1 MTVTEIADIIEQAE
15 STPLSPPWQQPDFS
29 YLIDAATGEIGRV
42 VSSEKEP
49 AGAHEFFFW
58 ASDAALTLDVG
69 HIVVAFSEEA
79 AIIGVVDQPRRY
91 SDLRTF
97 LDDYFDRH
105 IELGMADETATK
117 RPEIL
122 VFTVNVLA
130 SRHLRS
136 DVQSHRPAINGPV
149 YFATPEAIAY
159 ALNVEK
165 FTGVPIPA
173 LMHTNGNYERTSDGE
188 TVLDEEG
195 NERFQRTPLY
205 LDEDY
210 LLGPEAGHANWTG
223 QSGLATKTSH
233 ALFLISSVF
242 QTLEKSSEPKSVAAL
257 MFNVKGPDLLWLDKP
272 AQPAEGM
279 EEVYHQS
286 GGNGLNKDHID
297 AYASL
302 DMKPRAFENLRI
314 FAPFRPNN
322 APNGYSG
329 KISLAAFREHNRLNT
344 VRHQPGETDCVFPIL
359 WSLQTAL
366 SFPHRLFDGN
376 DLDDKLSGFI
386 YELREL
392 KIDSMVGLNALFQKI
407 EDHFEESGEEYW
419 NGHHKATI
427 RKAKNRFR
435 GLQSKLGGLLADG
448 VVDYG
453 NQPQVTH
460 QFSNHELRVVDIS
473 QCNTTAQ
480 ELIVTSTINE
490 IWRLAE
496 DSKMGVD
503 KLIVFVDEL
512 NKYAPAGGEGGLR
525 DTLVDIAARGRH
537 LNVVLLGAEQFRSKV
552 DSEILGNCGTSFYGR
567 IGDEE
572 ITNNAYRSIT
582 ETTKAELLGL
592 PKGRMLVRHA
602 HFRAPLFG
610 TFPLPPTIPG
620 VVGQRVFGGEERRQD
635 PADGLYHTIANLLKG
650 TPQQSKAPSLS
661 EVRTVCDG
669 LDSQDI
675 DKIASDIQRTYG
687 TLAKQNGRADPWG
700 NAKRQLDRYRSQ
712 VNQS

>member
-1 MTVTEIADIIEQAE
+1 MTDTLVAPIEAVT
-15 STPLSPPWQQPDFS
+15 SNPLWERERFTE
-29 YLIDAATGEIGRV
+29 LIDTATGEIGRV

-49 AGAHEFFFW
+49 SGAHEFFFW
-58 ASDAALTLDVG
+58 DADDALTLDVG
-69 HIVVAFSEEA
+69 HIVVAFAEEA
-79 AIIGVVDQPRRY
+79 AIVGVVDQPRRY

-105 IELGMADETATK
+105 VEIGVAEATATK

-122 VFTVNVLA
+122 VFTVNVL
-130 SRHLRS
+130 STKHLRD
-136 DVQSHRPAINGPV
+136 DVQSNRPAVNGPV
-149 YFATPEAIAY
+149 YFATPAALEYAI
-159 ALNVEK
+159 NVNNFSGSK
-165 FTGVPIPA
+165 VPA
-173 LMHTNGNYERTSDGE
+173 LMHTNGNYERVNGE
-188 TVLDEEG
+188 VVKDEIG
-195 NERFQRTPLY
+195 NPRFQRTPLY

-233 ALFLISSVF
+233 ALFLISSIF
-242 QTLEKSSEPKSVAAL
+242 QTLDRTESPKSVAAL

-272 AQPAEGM
+272 AIPEPGFEEHYARAGNRTIDKDHLDAYESLGM
-279 EEVYHQS
+279 EP
-286 GGNGLNKDHID
+286 K
-297 AYASL
+297 
-302 DMKPRAFENLRI
+302 AFSNLKI

-322 APNGYSG
+322 ALPSHGG
-329 KISLAAFREHNRLNT
+329 KVDLSAFKDHARLNT
-344 VRHQPGETDCVFPIL
+344 QRHQPGESDRVFPIL

-366 SFPHRLFDGN
+366 AFPHRLFDGN

-392 KIDSMVGLNALFQKI
+392 KIRSLDQLTTLFKKI
-407 EDHFEESGEEYW
+407 SADFETPDENGKKPDYW

-427 RKAKNRFR
+427 RKAENRFKA
-435 GLQSKLGGLLADG
+435 LQSKLGGLLADG
-448 VVDYG
+448 VVEHG

-460 QFSNHELRVVDIS
+460 RFSNHELRVVDIS

-496 DSKMGVD
+496 DSDMGVD

-512 NKYAPAGGEGGLR
+512 NKYAPSGGEGGVR

-610 TFPLPPTIPG
+610 TFPVPPTVQG
-620 VVGQRVFGGEERRQD
+620 VVGQRVFGGEERLQD
-635 PADGLYHTIANLLKG
+635 PADGLHRVLVFLMNQRA
-650 TPQQSKAPSLS
+650 PQLS
-661 EVRTVCDG
+661 EVRSHCEG
-669 LDSQDI
+669 IRAAEI
-675 DKIASDIQRTYG
+675 DDLASKTKRTYG
-687 TLAKQNGRADPWG
+687 NATNIHADPWG
-700 NAKRQLDRYRSQ
+700 NVRRQLAAIRAESGQ
-712 VNQS
+712 V

>member
-1 MTVTEIADIIEQAE
+1 MITRPLPTENSHVTTDTLTDTDHHAPIWEHEQFADLLD
-15 STPLSPPWQQPDFS
+15 T
-29 YLIDAATGEIGRV
+29 ATGEIGRV

-58 ASDAALTLDVG
+58 SSDDALTLDVG

-79 AIIGVVDQPRRY
+79 AIIGVVDTPRRY

-105 IELGMADETATK
+105 VELGVAMEMATR

-130 SRHLRS
+130 SMHLRD
-136 DVQSHRPAINGPV
+136 DVQSNRPAVNGPV
-149 YFATPEAIAY
+149 YFATPAAIEY
-159 ALNVEK
+159 ALNVSN
-165 FTGVPIPA
+165 FSGNPVPA
-173 LMHTNGNYERTSDGE
+173 LMHTNGNYERVNGE
-188 TVLDEEG
+188 PVKDEKE
-195 NERFQRTPLY
+195 NPRFQRTPLF

-233 ALFLISSVF
+233 ALFLISSIF
-242 QTLEKSSEPKSVAAL
+242 QTLDKAAQPKSVAAL
-257 MFNVKGPDLLWLDKP
+257 MFNVKGPDLIWLDKP
-272 AQPAEGM
+272 AIPIAGL
-279 EEVYHQS
+279 EEAYARA
-286 GGNGLNKDHID
+286 GGRDLSQDDLD
-297 AYASL
+297 AYRSL
-302 DMKPRAFENLRI
+302 RMEPKAFEKLRI
-314 FAPFRPNN
+314 FAPFRPLS
-322 APNGYSG
+322 APQSFNGKVDLS
-329 KISLAAFREHNRLNT
+329 AFRDYARLNT
-344 VRHQPGETDCVFPIL
+344 QRHQPAESDCVYPIL

-366 SFPHRLFDGN
+366 AYPHRLFDGN

-386 YELREL
+386 YEIRER
-392 KIDSMVGLNALFQKI
+392 KITSMDALNAMFNEI
-407 EDHFEESGEEYW
+407 RAYFEDEGSDDYW
-419 NGHHKATI
+419 HGHHKATI
-427 RKAKNRFR
+427 RKAENRFKS
-435 GLQSKLGGLLADG
+435 LQAKLGGLLADG
-448 VVDYG
+448 VVDHG
-453 NQPQVTH
+453 QQPQVTWP
-460 QFSNHELRVVDIS
+460 FNNHELRVVDIS

-490 IWRLAE
+490 VWRLAE
-496 DSKMGVD
+496 NSNMGVD

-537 LNVVLLGAEQFRSKV
+537 LNLVLLGAEQFRSKV
-552 DSEILGNCGTSFYGR
+552 DSEVLGNCGTSFYGR

-610 TFPLPPTIPG
+610 TFPMPPTAAG
-620 VVGQRVFGGEERRQD
+620 VVGQRVFGGEERVQD
-635 PADGLYHTIANLLKG
+635 PADGLYRVLQGMLG
-650 TPQQSKAPSLS
+650 SRTPPMS
-661 EVRTVCDG
+661 EVREYCVG
-669 LDSQDI
+669 LDAVEI
-675 DKIASDIQRTYG
+675 DALALKMKRLYG
-687 TLAKQNGRADPWG
+687 NVTNTRANVWERVKHELAEIRREAG
-700 NAKRQLDRYRSQ
+700 Q
-712 VNQS
+712 V

>member
-1 MTVTEIADIIEQAE
+1 MIITEPASVFDT
-15 STPLSPPWQQPDFS
+15 STSPATTAWEQPDFAN
-29 YLIDAATGEIGRV
+29 LVDTATGEIGRV

-58 ASDAALTLDVG
+58 AGDDALTLDVG

-79 AIIGVVDQPRRY
+79 AIIGVVDEPRRY
-91 SDLRTF
+91 SDLKTF

-105 IELGMADETATK
+105 VELGMAESTATR

-122 VFTVNVLA
+122 VFKVNVL
-130 SRHLRS
+130 STKHLRN
-136 DVQSHRPAINGPV
+136 DVESHRPAINGPV
-149 YFATPEAIAY
+149 YFATPDAIEF
-159 ALNVEK
+159 ALNVQNFGGSK
-165 FTGVPIPA
+165 IPA
-173 LMHTNGNYERTSDGE
+173 LMHTNGNYERDASGE
-188 TVLDEEG
+188 IIQDEFG
-195 NERFQRTPLY
+195 RPRFQRTPLY

-242 QTLEKSSEPKSVAAL
+242 QTMEKQQDTSEPQTVAAL
-257 MFNVKGPDLLWLDKP
+257 MFNVKGPDLIWLDKP
-272 AQPAEGM
+272 AMPPEGL
-279 EEVYHQS
+279 EAAYARA
-286 GGNGLNKDHID
+286 GGRGLNQDHMD

-302 DMKPRAFENLRI
+302 GMEPKPFSNLRI
-314 FAPFRPNN
+314 FAPFRPNQM
-322 APNGYSG
+322 PNSVNGRTDLS
-329 KISLAAFREHNRLNT
+329 AFRQYESLNT
-344 VRHQPGETDCVFPIL
+344 SRTQPGETDCVFPVL
-359 WSLQTAL
+359 WSLKSAL
-366 SFPHRLFDGN
+366 YYPHRLFDGN

-386 YELREL
+386 YELREQ
-392 KIDSMVGLNALFQKI
+392 KIGSMDSLRALFQKI
-407 EDHFEESGEEYW
+407 EDHFEETKEDYW

-427 RKAKNRFR
+427 RKAKNRFN

-448 VVDYG
+448 AVDHG

-460 QFSNHELRVVDIS
+460 PFTNHELRVVDIS
-473 QCNTTAQ
+473 LCNTTAQ

-490 IWRLAE
+490 IWNMAE
-496 DSKMGVD
+496 QSRMGVT

-610 TFPLPPTIPG
+610 TFPVPPTVPG
-620 VVGQRVFGGEERRQD
+620 VVGQRVFGNEERRQD
-635 PADGLYHTIANLLKG
+635 PAEGLYTVIVNLMKELNMIG
-650 TPQQSKAPSLS
+650 KAPNKA
-661 EVRTVCDG
+661 TVKTACDG
-669 LDSQDI
+669 LLPSAI
-675 DKIASDIQRTYG
+675 DDVATKIRNSYKSHSTNRS
-687 TLAKQNGRADPWG
+687 DPWKSAQNHLERHRALG
-700 NAKRQLDRYRSQ
+700 NHS
-712 VNQS
+712 